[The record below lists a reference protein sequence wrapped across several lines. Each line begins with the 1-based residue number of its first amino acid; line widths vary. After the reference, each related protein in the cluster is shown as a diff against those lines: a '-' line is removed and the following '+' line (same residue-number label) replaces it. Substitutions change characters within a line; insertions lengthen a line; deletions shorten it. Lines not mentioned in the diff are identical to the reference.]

1 MPLLSHLY
9 FSHRLYLLHRLQA
22 LLFFLAP
29 PTNARTSSSV
39 FPHFRTLPDIT
50 TILLITCHFSFS
62 CMIAKDTGKKHFVA
76 ALRLSVRQWIYNENV
91 LLFGYECQAKI
102 LLLFFFFDFSISFS
116 TDRILSDPFSHPPAA
131 SFFDSPDSSL

>member
-91 LLFGYECQAKI
+91 LLFGYESCYSLKI
-102 LLLFFFFDFSISFS
+102 ALV
-116 TDRILSDPFSHPPAA
+116 TYQ
-131 SFFDSPDSSL
+131 